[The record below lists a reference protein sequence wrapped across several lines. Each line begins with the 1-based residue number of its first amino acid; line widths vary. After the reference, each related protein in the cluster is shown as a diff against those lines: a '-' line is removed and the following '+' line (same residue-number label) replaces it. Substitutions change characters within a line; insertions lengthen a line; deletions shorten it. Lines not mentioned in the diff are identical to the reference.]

1 MSNYTKIVDYAA
13 KDLLL
18 TGDPAKAGKGTEIG
32 AEFDAIAAMSATK
45 ADLGANTFTGTQTL
59 SGVALNEA
67 ATVIVASAT
76 STAIGAAASNNVDIS
91 GTTTITG
98 FGTVAEGINRKGRFT
113 GVLTLTHNA
122 TSLIL
127 PGGAN
132 ITTAANDR
140 YEARSLGAGN
150 WIVTKY
156 ERANGGAIGGIFKVG
171 TETTPAW
178 LSTLRVV
185 DIGARTGLVEHADG
199 AYTTAQNVY
208 FDGTDYRYRVTG
220 TAILDQL
227 EASGRR
233 VYYTAPS
240 GTAGAVATFTERFSI
255 SNTGVATVNGNVV
268 RHDGNIFHGRVNSD
282 GTAAR
287 LPAGWASS
295 RVGLGDYQVTH
306 TVATANFSVAA
317 ATNSFGSMASA
328 ALYTTTAFRISTAD
342 HAGTAVDVPFN
353 FTLMLD

>member
-45 ADLGANTFTGTQTL
+45 ADTATTP
-59 SGVALNEA
+59 VLN
-67 ATVIVASAT
+67 AS
-76 STAIGAAASNNVDIS
+76 V
-91 GTTTITG
+91 
-98 FGTVAEGINRKGRFT
+98 
-113 GVLTLTHNA
+113 
-122 TSLIL
+122 
-127 PGGAN
+127 
-132 ITTAANDR
+132 
-140 YEARSLGAGN
+140 
-150 WIVTKY
+150 
-156 ERANGGAIGGIFKVG
+156 FKVG
-171 TETTPAW
+171 PEAAMPW
-178 LSTLRVV
+178 PSTLRVV
-185 DIGARTGLVEHADG
+185 DIGARTGLVEYADG
-199 AYTTAQNVY
+199 TSTTAQNVY
-208 FDGTDYRYRVTG
+208 FDGTNYRYRVTG

-227 EASGRR
+227 EASGNR

-255 SNTGVATVNGNVV
+255 SNTGVARVNGNGV

-287 LPAGWASS
+287 LPAGWTSS

-328 ALYTTTAFRISTAD
+328 ALYTTTTFRISTAN